1 MNGNEKKVFF
11 IKMPI
16 GSFSPPPP
24 PRPSP
29 LLLALFFILY
39 VCTCL
44 LLLVRFPTE
53 FVYMCACIDYLNNG
67 DVKVTKIL
75 TMSCTSNK

>member
-1 MNGNEKKVFF
+1 MKEKVFF
-11 IKMPI
+11 IKMQI
-16 GSFSPPPP
+16 VSFSS
-24 PRPSP
+24 PSP
-29 LLLALFFILY
+29 SLLALFFILY
-39 VCTCL
+39 VCTCS

-75 TMSCTSNK
+75 TMICTSNK